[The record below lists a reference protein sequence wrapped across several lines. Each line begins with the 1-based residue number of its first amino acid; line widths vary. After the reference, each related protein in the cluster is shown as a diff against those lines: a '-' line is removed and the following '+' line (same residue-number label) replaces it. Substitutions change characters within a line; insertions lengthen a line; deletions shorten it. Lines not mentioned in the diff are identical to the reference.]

1 MLANRL
7 KKDNSIV
14 ISIEEHILEVH
25 QVKHEKSEWR

>member
-14 ISIEEHILEVH
+14 ISIEEHILEVYH
-25 QVKHEKSEWR
+25 DKHRKSEWR